1 MFRGKEN
8 RLVPRLSTCREF
20 SASWIWCR
28 ASDRLSGNYEVV
40 NNLAQYYS
48 TGNFRIGDKPGGKS
62 ARKHFIRPNGG
73 KLAVSLSVL

>member
-1 MFRGKEN
+1 MNGAKEARRAKEWGKG
-8 RLVPRLSTCREF
+8 LYH
-20 SASWIWCR
+20 
-28 ASDRLSGNYEVV
+28 RLSGNYEVV